1 VKPDQGL
8 IDFVMPLLR
17 NLTAR
22 SRWVSY
28 EIYQKDG
35 IWNKRLVQ
43 GTGEVIYLL
52 NPDGFFI
59 NGKKIDLD
67 YL

>member
-1 VKPDQGL
+1 MK
-8 IDFVMPLLR
+8 IDN
-17 NLTAR
+17 NLKNFITPILQNVLAR

-35 IWNKRLVQ
+35 IWAKKLVQ
-43 GTGEVIYLL
+43 GTGEVKYLL

-59 NGKKIDLD
+59 GGKKIDLD

>member
-1 VKPDQGL
+1 MK
-8 IDFVMPLLR
+8 IDN
-17 NLTAR
+17 NLKNFITPILQNVLAR

-35 IWNKRLVQ
+35 IWAKKLVQ
-43 GTGEVIYLL
+43 GTGEVKYLL

-59 NGKKIDLD
+59 DGKKIDLD